1 MLRDELFREMV
12 EAFKEI
18 NNAKNLFDFQSYLK
32 GENYLMSC
40 LESLGGVS
48 KPGNLAKELGVSK
61 PRIAAM
67 LCSLERKKL
76 IKRSISKDD
85 KRSSVI
91 VITDKGREWVKL
103 AGNEV
108 HHAVLGV
115 IEKIGED
122 DTKEFIRIMKKLL
135 LIDQNEKKNAKE
147 KEDVADLTVVEL
159 DEGQKQP
166 TLIGEE
172 NVFAIDSKSTEEEQ
186 ESDREKSGTSA

>member
-32 GENYLMSC
+32 GENYLMSR

-115 IEKIGED
+115 IEKIGEE

-135 LIDQNEKKNAKE
+135 LIDQNEKKNAEE
-147 KEDVADLTVVEL
+147 KEGADLTVVEL
-159 DEGQKQP
+159 DEEQKQP
-166 TLIGEE
+166 LLIGEE
-172 NVFAIDSKSTEEEQ
+172 NVFSIDSKSTEEDR

>member
-32 GENYLMSC
+32 GENYLMSR

-135 LIDQNEKKNAKE
+135 LIDQNEKKNAEKKE
-147 KEDVADLTVVEL
+147 GADLTVVEL
-159 DEGQKQP
+159 DGGQEQP
-166 TLIGEE
+166 PLIGEE
-172 NVFAIDSKSTEEEQ
+172 NVFAIDAKSTEEDR